1 MARYLSAEWLE
12 AVGAAAAGSDDL
24 RRASDG
30 VRLTVQQRVT
40 DGPDGEV
47 TFHVVLDDGAVAVR
61 RGEALDADVTFTQD
75 HATAV
80 AVATGEMAAQAAFM
94 VGRLRV
100 TGDVQRLMEHRD
112 AFSGLDAALAGVR
125 ETTEYR

>member
-1 MARYLSAEWLE
+1 MARYLSAEWMD
-12 AVGAAAAGSDDL
+12 AVGAAAAGSDEL

-30 VRLTVQQRVT
+30 VHLTVQQRVT
-40 DGPDGEV
+40 DGPDGDV
-47 TFHVVLDDGAVAVR
+47 AFHVVFDDGTVAVR
-61 RGEALDADVTFTQD
+61 PGEAQAPDVTFVED

-80 AVATGEMAAQAAFM
+80 AVASGEMAAQAAVM

-100 TGDVQRLMEHRD
+100 TGDVQLLMQHRD